1 MKINNT
7 GPITPDA
14 SANAARV
21 PRDAVTG
28 SPSVR
33 DGSAPAEPETAAL
46 DSVELSAE
54 GQALAKASTLSP
66 ERAEEIRQNILK
78 GAYDAA
84 GVVDQVALRILQS
97 RDL

>member
-7 GPITPDA
+7 GSITPDA

-21 PRDAVTG
+21 QRDAVTG
-28 SPSVR
+28 SPPVR
-33 DGSAPAEPETAAL
+33 DGAEPETAAL

-54 GQALAKASTLSP
+54 GQALAKASALSP

-84 GVVDQVALRILQS
+84 AVVDQVARRILQS